1 MAVADEAA
9 RAAPPRIRVVVAA
22 SRAART
28 VAVQVFDLPAGATVA
43 QALAAA
49 GCTLMPGEQVGVWGR
64 VQPLDAPLREADRVE
79 IYRPLTVDPKEAR
92 RQRYRR
98 SPQRHKK
105 LGQKGGPQ
113 PG

>member
-1 MAVADEAA
+1 M
-9 RAAPPRIRVVVAA
+9 RVVVAA

-28 VAVQVFDLPAGATVA
+28 VAVHTLNLPAGATVA
-43 QALAAA
+43 QALTAA
-49 GCTLMPGEQVGVWGR
+49 GCTLAPGEQVGVWGR
-64 VQPLDAPLREADRVE
+64 AQPLDAPLREGDRVE
-79 IYRPLTVDPKEAR
+79 VYRPLMVDPKEAR